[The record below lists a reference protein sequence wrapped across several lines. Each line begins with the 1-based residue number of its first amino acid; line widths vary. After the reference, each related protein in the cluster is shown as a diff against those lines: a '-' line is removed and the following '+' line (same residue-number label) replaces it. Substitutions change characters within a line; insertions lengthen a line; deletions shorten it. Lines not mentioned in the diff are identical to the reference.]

1 MSDSFTINDDSVQTD
16 NSSNLSFMEYLFFY
30 SEQTLEDLLCNGLY
44 TVTLKHIEFQYVTSD
59 VN

>member
-44 TVTLKHIEFQYVTSD
+44 TVTLKHIEFQCHL
-59 VN
+59 